1 MLAVLMGV
9 GGGRAH
15 TFATRSG
22 GLKSGV
28 LMGGG
33 GAEVHNLWIPM
44 CICFLVALF
53 VHEKDNY
60 YSDSYHHELNT
71 WHLI

>member
-22 GLKSGV
+22 GVKSGV

-33 GAEVHNLWIPM
+33 GG
-44 CICFLVALF
+44 
-53 VHEKDNY
+53 
-60 YSDSYHHELNT
+60 
-71 WHLI
+71 